1 MTNGQAANGTP
12 VSTVDLSPELAG
24 HLDALREV
32 IGNARS
38 MPMSSSVVVHKSELL
53 DLVDELEA
61 ACLVSMGD
69 AQQVVGRRDEV
80 LAAGHHEAEELIRA
94 ATLERDRL
102 VSDTEVFRVATR
114 EAEEAVTVAEEEAQA
129 LLAETDSYVAERLA
143 AFEGTLDTTL
153 EAIRRGR
160 EKLENKP
167 QPPRRARVAGTPGSS
182 ESPFAALANDSDVD
196 DITLPQHLDR

>member
-1 MTNGQAANGTP
+1 VMPGRASNDETRSAVP
-12 VSTVDLSPELAG
+12 ISPEVAG
-24 HLDALREV
+24 HLEALREAV
-32 IGNARS
+32 HSARS
-38 MPMSSSVVVHKSELL
+38 MPMSSSVVVHRSDLL
-53 DLVDELEA
+53 DLIDRLEEA
-61 ACLVSMGD
+61 YRVSIGD
-69 AQQVVGRRDEV
+69 AHQVIGRRDEV
-80 LAAGHHEAEELIRA
+80 LAAGHEEAQEMIRA
-94 ATLERDRL
+94 AKLERDRL

-114 EAEEAVTVAEEEAQA
+114 EAEQAVTAAEEEAGA

-167 QPPRRARVAGTPGSS
+167 QPPRRPRSVSAPGGS

-196 DITLPQHLDR
+196 AIPLPEHLDR